1 MSIPSKPYLITD
13 FSDFSHQQWRIVN
26 DSVMGGKSQGQFQ
39 INSEG
44 HAVFLGN
51 VSLENNGGFTMV
63 KNHESLNL
71 SGYSKILLK
80 VSGDGKKYSFRLQTG
95 ESPNNIHPWSYECR
109 FTSPNEKSAEV
120 ILNLSDFEPVYR
132 GRTPE
137 NAPPLDQSK
146 IYRYAF
152 LISDKQEG
160 NFRLKIESVKALV

>member
-1 MSIPSKPYLITD
+1 MNIPSKPYLITD

-26 DSVMGGKSQGQFQ
+26 DSVMGGKSEGQFQ

-44 HAVFLGN
+44 HAVFLGK

-71 SGYSKILLK
+71 SGYSKIKLK
-80 VSGDGKKYSFRLQTG
+80 VSGDGKQYSFRLQTG

-109 FTSPNEKSAEV
+109 FTSPNKNWGEI

-132 GRTPE
+132 GREPE
-137 NAPPLDQSK
+137 NTIPFNPSK
-146 IYRYAF
+146 IYSFAF

-160 NFRLKIESVKALV
+160 NFRLEIESVEALL

>member
-1 MSIPSKPYLITD
+1 
-13 FSDFSHQQWRIVN
+13 
-26 DSVMGGKSQGQFQ
+26 MGGKSQGQFQ

-80 VSGDGKKYSFRLQTG
+80 VSGDGKQYSFRLQTG

-109 FTSPNEKSAEV
+109 FTSPKEKSTEV
-120 ILNLSDFEPVYR
+120 TMSLSDFKPVYR

-137 NAPPLDQSK
+137 NVPPLDLLK